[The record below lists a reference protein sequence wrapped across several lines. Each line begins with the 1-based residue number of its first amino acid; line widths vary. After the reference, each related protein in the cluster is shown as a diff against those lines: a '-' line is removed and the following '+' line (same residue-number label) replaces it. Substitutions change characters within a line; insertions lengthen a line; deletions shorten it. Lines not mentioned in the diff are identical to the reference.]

1 MDNTARDDP
10 MPRSGDQ
17 AERKGLSGPEWV
29 VAHVAVTACTLSLW
43 AAVQP
48 AVVRLAV
55 QVWASLSAGP

>member
-1 MDNTARDDP
+1 VDKSAPDDP
-10 MPRSGDQ
+10 MPRSLDQ
-17 AERKGLSGPEWV
+17 AELKGLSGPEWV
-29 VAHVAVTACTLSLW
+29 VAHVAVTACAMSLW